1 MGRLQAATC
10 VEDEDERNIGRTRRR
25 SSAMDAEKKKQ
36 ALQMASQE
44 MEYRVDLFNRMVV
57 TCFDKCADR
66 KFKEGD
72 LSVGENSCVD
82 RCTAKYWQVTSIV
95 GQMLG
100 GAGQGQ

>member
-1 MGRLQAATC
+1 
-10 VEDEDERNIGRTRRR
+10 
-25 SSAMDAEKKKQ
+25 MDSEKKKQ